1 MPSLKI
7 RGRQAAT
14 TLEPATAG
22 APVPNAEREPRRS
35 ASSPSATSSDATP
48 AASSSCSSSSAR

>member
-22 APVPNAEREPRRS
+22 APVPHGSATRRS

-48 AASSSCSSSSAR
+48 AA